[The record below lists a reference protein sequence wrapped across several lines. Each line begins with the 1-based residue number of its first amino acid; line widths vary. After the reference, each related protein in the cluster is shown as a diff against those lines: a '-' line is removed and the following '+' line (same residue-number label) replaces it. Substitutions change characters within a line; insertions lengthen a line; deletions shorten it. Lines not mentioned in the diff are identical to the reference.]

1 MNRLCDWFIITM
13 KDNRTKEMGF
23 LKNESYTMMTFV
35 SESQSQNTINLGS
48 DLLEVSEIIYSKI
61 FSISSLVKISIT

>member
-48 DLLEVSEIIYSKI
+48 DLLEVSEILGNIQ
-61 FSISSLVKISIT
+61 